1 MGDIAQA
8 LGVVVALASRAGG
21 ALEVRHF
28 GFSVLQFLV
37 SQRWR
42 EVGVP
47 EQQQL
52 AATALQLL
60 KSVAAEGAAA
70 VPYAVRCKAAV
81 LVADLAQVEGEG
93 ALRWLM
99 PEVFQLGEGGGAAG
113 AEAAALVLRW
123 LPEEAASSGV
133 SAQGRRGLLGSLLE
147 VVSQILPFLY
157 RLLEAHYSQAVA
169 LAQRGDAA
177 AAEEHG
183 AVVTA
188 VLEATCALAEWAPV
202 VTIVGSGILHACGHL
217 LSAEQFQ
224 LGACDVLKQLA
235 SRKQGAEE
243 PEPYRE
249 AMQLV
254 LESLMAAAGRLLE
267 VEYAALGECEFSTR
281 LCTALGIW
289 GHEHVAILRSAE
301 GLSLYLQQMIAIARH
316 PCHRVSALTQNV
328 WSSVIRHVG
337 QQKEGLGVALPEG
350 FLEALLET
358 IAVKTKRDA
367 SWGGD
372 HFPNEFDS
380 YREFR
385 EWFGPY
391 RHRYIEVVKLASASY
406 PVTTIMVAG
415 RLVEKALLRIQRA
428 EVDSNEYMDLD
439 AAASILQATLT
450 PLKKEQLAQPSVV
463 PALNGLLQQIL
474 AANSNLGPN
483 SLAQYLRFI
492 EAYSNFFSVL
502 EDSSALL
509 SSITK
514 VLSVFSQ
521 LPIGTNLNG
530 PGGSAQIA
538 GVNKD
543 ILSVRQQASA
553 TILVLAK
560 HSPEKIVPHLQPLAE
575 QIQAIW
581 LQGIMRYSERNSLY
595 EALIVVVSSTGPNE
609 QASLVS
615 WLLAPMQ
622 QEWAS
627 AAWQQDLASVGQF
640 LTMAT
645 GGQVNNVE
653 GNITVGGGDKRMAL
667 FHEVQ
672 LLERVLRRLCF
683 IKKLSHNQVH
693 IPGRSATGPDTPH
706 PFAPHLDW
714 AIPGVMSIVRC
725 LHLTWAPDLQSALG
739 DLQAALQISPAEKAF
754 NLGQGQPGHL
764 LISKEDAEEVQM
776 GVGAPT
782 LGAFRTWLRGM
793 RDSSYQF
800 LGLAA
805 SSLGDNFYSRG
816 VLASCM
822 TTAALSGVEFMAM
835 RHIRMFVRTSLTAV
849 VRHCP
854 PSCHAQW
861 LLPWIPQ
868 FFLHMHQRLN
878 AAWTDAG
885 RLQGSEGAS
894 NAADEV
900 IEERYLREATRD
912 YMSMLLLLVQQPPGT
927 KSKTDYSSTPLA
939 WLLQTQPDCAATM
952 MATAI
957 ACLCWPDSDSA
968 SKTTRICRAIAYMA
982 RKDARLVGMAC
993 QDLFAAAVSGLTLTT
1008 HADFQAEILLIIRDI
1023 LVWFENV
1030 NQAPEQLLLSLPN
1043 ITPDVFQN
1051 FKLSMKNNP
1060 AEKDQ
1065 RNLVRKLLLRSG
1077 ASLKALAASQS
1088 PGSTIPELTVP
1099 KVRVKTLGQEPEDP
1113 PPVQLFQSP

>member
-1 MGDIAQA
+1 MAE
-8 LGVVVALASRAGG
+8 R
-21 ALEVRHF
+21 
-28 GFSVLQFLV
+28 
-37 SQRWR
+37 
-42 EVGVP
+42 
-47 EQQQL
+47 QQL

-60 KSVAAEGAAA
+60 KGVATEGAAA

-81 LVADLAQVEGEG
+81 LVADLARVEGGG
-93 ALRWLM
+93 ALGWLL
-99 PEVFQLGEGGGAAG
+99 PEVFQLGEGGGATG
-113 AEAAALVLRW
+113 AEVAALVLRW
-123 LPEEAASSGV
+123 LPEEAVNSKELGE
-133 SAQGRRGLLGSLLE
+133 QGRRGLLGALLA
-147 VVSQILPFLY
+147 VLSQILPFLY
-157 RLLEAHYSQAVA
+157 RLLEAHYGQFVA
-169 LAQRGDAA
+169 AGQRGDAA
-177 AAEEHG
+177 AASEHG

-188 VLEATCALAEWAPV
+188 VLEATCGLAEWAPV
-202 VTIVGSGILHACGHL
+202 VTIAGSGILHACSHL

-235 SRKQGAEE
+235 TRKQSNEE
-243 PEPYRE
+243 AEPYRE
-249 AMQLV
+249 AMKLV
-254 LESLMAAAGRLLE
+254 LESVMSAAGRLLE
-267 VEYAALGECEFSTR
+267 SDYAALGDTEFATR
-281 LCTALGIW
+281 VLEALGIW
-289 GHEHVAILRSAE
+289 GQEHAPMFQSTEI
-301 GLSLYLQQMIAIARH
+301 LSLYLQQMIAVARH
-316 PCHRVSALTQNV
+316 PRYRVSALSLTA
-328 WSSVIRHVG
+328 WPSVIRHIG
-337 QQKEGLGVALPEG
+337 QQKDGHGLNLPEG
-350 FLEALLET
+350 FLEALLDT
-358 IAVKTKRDA
+358 VAGKVRRDYA
-367 SWGGD
+367 WGPN
-372 HFPNEFDS
+372 HFPDEFDS
-380 YREFR
+380 YQEFR

-391 RHRYIEVVKLASASY
+391 RHKYVEIVKLASAAY
-406 PVTTIMVAG
+406 PLTAIMVAG
-415 RLVEKALLRIQRA
+415 RLVEKVLPRMQQA
-428 EVDSNEYMDLD
+428 EVDSNTYGEFD
-439 AAASILQATLT
+439 ATGSMLLATMAA
-450 PLKKEQLAQPSVV
+450 LKKEQFALPAVR
-463 PALNGLLQQIL
+463 PALSGLIQEIL
-474 AANSNLGPN
+474 AADSNLGPN
-483 SLAQYLRFI
+483 ALAQYLRLI
-492 EAYSNFFSVL
+492 EAYATFFPVL
-502 EDSSALL
+502 EDSSALI

-514 VLSVFSQ
+514 ILTVFSQ
-521 LPIGTNLNG
+521 VSIGTNLNG
-530 PGGSAQIA
+530 PGASAQIA

-553 TILVLAK
+553 TVLMLAK
-560 HSPEKIVPHLQPLAE
+560 HSPEKLVPHLQPMAE

-595 EALIVVVSSTGPNE
+595 EALIVVVTSTSPGE

-622 QEWAS
+622 HEWAS
-627 AAWQQDLASVGQF
+627 AAWQQDLASVPQF

-645 GGQVNNVE
+645 GGQVSNVD
-653 GNITVGGGDKRMAL
+653 GNVTVGGGDKRMAL
-667 FHEVQ
+667 FHEIQ
-672 LLERVLRRLCF
+672 LLERILRRMCY

-693 IPGRSATGPDTPH
+693 IPGRSATGPDMPH

-725 LHLTWAPDLQSALG
+725 MHLTWAPEVRSALG
-739 DLQAALQISPAEKAF
+739 DLQEALEISAAEKAF

-764 LISKEDAEEVQM
+764 LVSKEDAEEAQM

-782 LGAFRTWLRGM
+782 LNAFRTWLKGM

-816 VLASCM
+816 ILASSM
-822 TTAALSGVEFMAM
+822 TTAVLSGVEYMAM
-835 RHIRMFVRTSLTAV
+835 RHTRMLVRTSLTAV

-854 PSCHAQW
+854 QSLHAQW

-878 AAWTDAG
+878 TAWADTG
-885 RLQGSEGAS
+885 RLQGSQGAS
-894 NAADEV
+894 NTADEV
-900 IEERYLREATRD
+900 IEERYLRETTRD

-927 KSKTDYSSTPLA
+927 KSKTDYSSTPLM

-957 ACLCWPDSDSA
+957 ACLCWPDSDA
-968 SKTTRICRAIAYMA
+968 AGKTTRICRAIAYMA
-982 RKDARLVGMAC
+982 RKDNRLVNMAC

-1043 ITPDVFQN
+1043 ITPDIFQS
-1051 FKLSMKNNP
+1051 FKVSMKNNP

-1077 ASLKALAASQS
+1077 ASLKALAAAQS

-1099 KVRVKTLGQEPEDP
+1099 KVRVKDFGQEPEEP
-1113 PPVQLFQSP
+1113 PPVQLFQTP